1 MRNHTR
7 MTQKLSATARRDKA
21 ARDKAYAMT
30 PARKA
35 KKAHAER
42 EARAN
47 PSEAKNKTM
56 ITKIR
61 DGNHLNKT
69 EVTMVQVQRKNLTTT
84 TQLNNMA
91 RISTYPLDGTIA
103 STDKLLGTDE
113 NNVTTKNFQI
123 QNITTYI
130 NTQTV
135 TEHADNAAAIA
146 AGLPVGTRYRTGDFL
161 KIVH

>member
-1 MRNHTR
+1 
-7 MTQKLSATARRDKA
+7 
-21 ARDKAYAMT
+21 
-30 PARKA
+30 
-35 KKAHAER
+35 
-42 EARAN
+42 
-47 PSEAKNKTM
+47 
-56 ITKIR
+56 
-61 DGNHLNKT
+61 
-69 EVTMVQVQRKNLTTT
+69 
-84 TQLNNMA
+84 MA

-135 TEHADNAAAIA
+135 TEHVDNAAAIA